1 VLCTPIIDDHC
12 QRVHLSILTPHCR
25 ISMLRV
31 FDGNGNGNMAS
42 SPPQM
47 SRKQW
52 QKNYSLALFQ
62 FTYINNLMG
71 PFSP

>member
-52 QKNYSLALFQ
+52 QKKLFLSLISIYLHKQ
-62 FTYINNLMG
+62 SHGSI
-71 PFSP
+71 